1 MSNLP
6 PQSLSGSPAVPQHA
20 NVCSWCGTVTDGRL
34 LSCPSCGATLDI
46 RTNASQSGWSEV
58 PGRKDMAKLQFG
70 SSTCQIEGTY
80 VPVADM
86 NLSAHDSIYFA
97 HHVLLWK
104 DTQIKITTMSLK
116 GAWKRMLAGMPVV
129 MTQAHGPGRIAFSRD
144 APGELIAL
152 PIQPGHSVD
161 VREHIFL
168 VATGQVA
175 YDFFQT
181 NVWFTTKNG
190 DETETHYPLGMF
202 MDRFTAQNAPGL
214 VLVHGAGNVF
224 VRTLRPQESILVKP
238 TALLFKDSSV
248 QMQLHMELPR
258 TSASIFSF
266 WSLRYLWLRLVGPG
280 RVAVQSA
287 FEPVEDDGK
296 NITSSSPLTQHR
308 W

>member
-1 MSNLP
+1 MAM
-6 PQSLSGSPAVPQHA
+6 PAHA
-20 NVCSWCGTVTDGRL
+20 NVCAWCGMVTDGSK
-34 LSCPSCGATLDI
+34 LSCPSCGAALDV
-46 RTNASQSGWSEV
+46 RVNATQSGWGEV
-58 PGRKDMAKLQFG
+58 PGRKDMAKIQFG
-70 SSTCQIEGTY
+70 SSSCQIEGLY

-86 NLSAHDSIYFA
+86 NLSPDDSIYFA

-104 DTQIKITTMSLK
+104 DTQIKITTLPLK
-116 GAWKRMLAGMPVV
+116 GAWKRMLAGMPVI
-129 MTQAHGPGRIAFSRD
+129 MTQARGPGRIAFSRD

-152 PIQPGHSVD
+152 PIQPGYSVD

-168 VATGQVA
+168 VATGQVT

-181 NVWFTTKNG
+181 NIWFATKDG

-202 MDRFTAQNAPGL
+202 MDRFRAQNTPGL

-224 VRTLRPQESILVKP
+224 VRTLRPQETILVKP

-248 QMQLHMELPR
+248 QMQLHMEVPK
-258 TSASIFSF
+258 TSFSLLSF
-266 WSLRYLWLRLVGPG
+266 WSLRYMWLRLVGPG

-287 FEPVEDDGK
+287 FEPMEDNGR
-296 NITSSSPLTQHR
+296 NITGSSPITQQR

>member
-1 MSNLP
+1 MSNFP
-6 PQSLSGSPAVPQHA
+6 PQSPAA
-20 NVCSWCGTVTDGRL
+20 ARTNVCAWCGTVTDGTL
-34 LSCPSCGATLDI
+34 LSCPACGASLDV
-46 RTNASQSGWSEV
+46 RANATTSGWSEV
-58 PGRKDMAKLQFG
+58 PGRRDMAKLQFG
-70 SSTCQIEGTY
+70 SSTCQIEGAY

-86 NLSAHDSIYFA
+86 NLSPADSIYFA

-104 DTQIKITTMSLK
+104 DTQIKIGTMPLK
-116 GAWKRMLAGMPVV
+116 GAWKRMLAGMPVI

-152 PIQPGHSVD
+152 PIQPGHAVD

-181 NVWFTTKNG
+181 NIWFSTKNG

-224 VRTLRPQESILVKP
+224 VRTLAPGENILVKP

-248 QMQLHMELPR
+248 QMQLHMEVPKSTGFSL
-258 TSASIFSF
+258 FSF
-266 WSLRYLWLRLVGPG
+266 WTLRYLWLRLVGPG
-280 RVAVQSA
+280 RVAIQSA
-287 FEPVEDDGK
+287 FEPVEDNGSA
-296 NITSSSPLTQHR
+296 ITGSSPTTQQR